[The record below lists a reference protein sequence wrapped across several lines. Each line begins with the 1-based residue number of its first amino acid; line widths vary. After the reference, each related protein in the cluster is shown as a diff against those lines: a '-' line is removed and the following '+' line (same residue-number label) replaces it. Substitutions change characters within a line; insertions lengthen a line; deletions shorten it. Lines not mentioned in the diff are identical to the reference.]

1 MASAARRIPVRKD
14 LIEFAEELVR
24 TGKNASVQQVVR
36 EALEEKRRAAF
47 DAAIAEGEA
56 DIAAGRYIE
65 GTPKEIVDG
74 ILAEMGVKGRRA
86 RKRP

>member
-24 TGKNASVQQVVR
+24 TGKNASVQDVVR
-36 EALEEKRRAAF
+36 EALEDKRRAAF

-65 GTPKEIVDG
+65 GTPKEIIAG
-74 ILAEMGVKGRRA
+74 IVARVRAKAKRR
-86 RKRP
+86 R